1 MLLDSNISP
10 WSKSM
15 ARKRKEIKEW
25 QIERPERTQLSAEE
39 SLKRMQNFA
48 QRKER
53 FVAAVRKGKNRS
65 VSP

>member
-1 MLLDSNISP
+1 MILSL

-25 QIERPERTQLSAEE
+25 QIERPERAQLSAEE
-39 SLKRMQNFA
+39 SLKRMQDFA